1 MTDSR
6 SIVWAYYDAFNR
18 GDWAGML
25 ELLSKDV
32 VHEINQG
39 GVETGKRKFQAFL
52 KHMEQCY
59 KEELEEIVV
68 MSDPTGERL
77 AAEFI
82 VVGTYLRT
90 DGSFPPARGQEYR
103 LPAGAFF
110 TVIDGRIERVAT
122 VYNVKEWLSQV
133 QEEPEGE

>member
-25 ELLSKDV
+25 EMLSEDV

-39 GVETGKRKFQAFL
+39 GSEIGKEKFRAFL
-52 KHMEQCY
+52 KHMERCY
-59 KEELEEIVV
+59 REELIEIVV
-68 MSDPTGERL
+68 MSDPSGERL
-77 AAEFI
+77 AAEFV

-90 DGSFPPARGQEYR
+90 DGPFPAARGQEYR

-122 VYNVKEWLSQV
+122 VYNVKEWLRQV
-133 QEEPEGE
+133 EDEAE